1 MADKEHVKRLRQ
13 GIEEWN
19 AWRQDKPTIRPILS
33 RADLRGADLSDAYLI
48 RAILSGANLS
58 RADLNGADLSGAD
71 LFCADLSRAILSRAN
86 LRVAILSRAILS
98 RADLNGAYLE
108 GANLDGARLDET
120 IFADIDLTSV
130 IGLETCHHHGASII
144 DHRTL
149 EKSKSKPLP
158 LRFLRGVGLP
168 DNLIEYLPSIFNQ
181 AIQHYS
187 CFISYSAKDQD
198 FADRLH
204 AELQNK
210 GVRLLVCTARSADR
224 RRNT

>member
-1 MADKEHVKRLRQ
+1 MPATAGGEAMADKEHVKRLRQ

-48 RAILSGANLS
+48 RAILSGAN
-58 RADLNGADLSGAD
+58 
-71 LFCADLSRAILSRAN
+71 
-86 LRVAILSRAILS
+86 LS

>member
-1 MADKEHVKRLRQ
+1 MPATAGGEAMADKEHVKRLRQ

-33 RADLRGADLSDAYLI
+33 RADLRGADLSDT
-48 RAILSGANLS
+48 NLG
-58 RADLNGADLSGAD
+58 L
-71 LFCADLSRAILSRAN
+71 AN
-86 LRVAILSRAILS
+86 LRG
-98 RADLNGAYLE
+98 ADLE
-108 GANLDGARLDET
+108 GANLIGARLGNT
-120 IFADIDLTSV
+120 IFADVELTSV
-130 IGLETCHHHGASII
+130 IGLETCEHLGASVI

-149 EKSKSKPLP
+149 EKSKFKPLP
-158 LRFLRGVGLP
+158 LAFLRGVGLP